1 MTAGA
6 IALIVV
12 ALFVLFIAFSGI
24 KIVPQARAGIVERLG
39 RYSRTLDAGLALI
52 VPFMDRV
59 KPLIDL
65 REQVVAFPPQPVI
78 TEDNLVVGIDTV
90 IYFTVTDP
98 KAATY
103 EIANPLQA
111 IEQLTVTTLR
121 NVIGGLTLEETLTSR
136 DNINSQLRVV
146 LDEATGKWGIRVN
159 RVELKSVEPPR
170 TVQEAMEKQMR
181 AERDRRAA
189 ILTAEGTKQSQILT
203 AEGEKQAA
211 VLKAEGARTAAI
223 LRAEGE
229 SKAIDT
235 VFQAIHEGQ
244 PDQMLLSYQYLQML
258 PSLAQGSANKVFV
271 IPSDFSQ
278 ALGHIS
284 GALAPPPPPSDDGPP
299 RKPRVKEGD
308 SPADEAARAAAAD
321 TEAAARAA
329 REAEQAA
336 KSATRPASW
345 GWPRR
350 RRRPPRRR
358 RRSRTRRRPA
368 RPCTS
373 SPSIVSGV
381 FDSLAEK
388 LQGTLAGVRQRGA
401 LTDDDIKAAM
411 REIRL
416 ALLEADVNFKVVK
429 QFTASVRERAEGVEV
444 TRQLNPGQQV
454 VKIVNDELTDLMGGQ
469 SAGLTF
475 SPRPPTIILM
485 AGLQGSGKTTAT
497 AKLARWLR
505 EERGSS
511 VAVAACDVY
520 RPAAVEQL
528 VKVAGQAGATVYE
541 QGTDRD
547 PVDIAAW
554 AVDQAKRDGKDV
566 LIIDTSGRL
575 HVDQALMEELARIRK
590 VTRPHVVLLVVDAM
604 TGQDAV
610 NVAEQFAEV
619 AQFDGVVL
627 SKLDGDARGGAA
639 LSVKAVTGKPIM
651 FASTGEKLGDFER
664 FHPDRMAQR
673 ILGMGDVL
681 SFIEKA
687 ERSIEEDDAK
697 ALEQKLRK
705 NQFGLDDFLE
715 QLTRIRKMG
724 PLTSLLGMIPGLA
737 GHQLSKLQVD
747 EKEFDRI
754 EAIIHSMTPYERR
767 HPELIKGSRRLRI
780 AKGSGTS
787 VQQVNQLVKQFGEM
801 RKVMKGMQSGKMP
814 DLGQLMR
821 NR

>member
-1 MTAGA
+1 M
-6 IALIVV
+6 
-12 ALFVLFIAFSGI
+12 
-24 KIVPQARAGIVERLG
+24 P
-39 RYSRTLDAGLALI
+39 Y
-52 VPFMDRV
+52 
-59 KPLIDL
+59 
-65 REQVVAFPPQPVI
+65 
-78 TEDNLVVGIDTV
+78 
-90 IYFTVTDP
+90 
-98 KAATY
+98 
-103 EIANPLQA
+103 
-111 IEQLTVTTLR
+111 
-121 NVIGGLTLEETLTSR
+121 
-136 DNINSQLRVV
+136 
-146 LDEATGKWGIRVN
+146 
-159 RVELKSVEPPR
+159 
-170 TVQEAMEKQMR
+170 
-181 AERDRRAA
+181 
-189 ILTAEGTKQSQILT
+189 
-203 AEGEKQAA
+203 
-211 VLKAEGARTAAI
+211 
-223 LRAEGE
+223 
-229 SKAIDT
+229 
-235 VFQAIHEGQ
+235 
-244 PDQMLLSYQYLQML
+244 
-258 PSLAQGSANKVFV
+258 V
-271 IPSDFSQ
+271 IPRPRR
-278 ALGHIS
+278 L
-284 GALAPPPPPSDDGPP
+284 LA
-299 RKPRVKEGD
+299 
-308 SPADEAARAAAAD
+308 AMAAAAGALFAL
-321 TEAAARAA
+321 AA
-329 REAEQAA
+329 
-336 KSATRPASW
+336 PASAATTTAPAVCVTPKFSQIFLPVE
-345 GWPRR
+345 GQRPIHLVARR
-350 RRRPPRRR
+350 QLRDGHARLEPGRRRPDGGRQRVLLCGGAAHRTSLGVPVSGAAVSAPMCIDRTYPSFRFFAR
-358 RRSRTRRRPA
+358 NTGLATSTLQVEVLWQESGVTKRVQGRARQEGRDVVDAGQVAEAALGRPQHGRLEPVTFRFTAVGAGGAWQIDDLHGDPYCAASRIGGSPVRPA
-368 RPCTS
+368 RRF
-373 SPSIVSGV
+373 PSIVGRV

-388 LQGTLAGVRQRGA
+388 LQGTLSGVRQRGA

-429 QFTASVRERAEGVEV
+429 QFTSSVRERAEGVEV

-454 VKIVNDELTDLMGGQ
+454 VKIVNEELTALMGGQ

-475 SPRPPTIILM
+475 SPRPPTVILM

-497 AKLARWLR
+497 AKLAKYLK
-505 EERGSS
+505 EEHKSS

-554 AVDQAKRDGKDV
+554 ALDQAKRDGKDV

-575 HVDQALMEELARIRK
+575 HVDEALMEELARIRK
-590 VTRPHVVLLVVDAM
+590 ITRPHVVLLVVDAM

-639 LSVKAVTGKPIM
+639 LSVKAVTGKPIL

-687 ERSIEEDDAK
+687 ERSFEEDEAAD
-697 ALEQKLRK
+697 LERKLRK
-705 NQFGLDDFLE
+705 NQFGLDDFLD
-715 QLTRIRKMG
+715 QLKRIRKMG

-737 GHQLSKLQVD
+737 GHQLSKMQVD

-780 AKGSGTS
+780 AKGSGTT

-801 RKVMKGMQSGKMP
+801 RKMMKGLQSGKMP
-814 DLGQLMR
+814 DLGQMMR